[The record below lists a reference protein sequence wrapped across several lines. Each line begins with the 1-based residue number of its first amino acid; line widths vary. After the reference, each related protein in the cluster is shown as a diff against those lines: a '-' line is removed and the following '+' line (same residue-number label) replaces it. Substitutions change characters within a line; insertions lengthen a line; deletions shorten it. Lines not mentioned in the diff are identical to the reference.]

1 MKTIGMIGGMSWEF
15 SLEYYRLVNE
25 LVKERLGGYHSAK
38 VIMDSLDFAEV
49 ELLQHEGR
57 WQEAGKMMADSALT
71 LQKSGADF
79 VVLCTNTMH
88 KCTPEIEAAIQI
100 PFLHIVDPTA
110 EAICKMGIKTIGLLG
125 TKFTMEEDFYKGR
138 LKDKFGLHVI
148 IPSTGDQEKIH
159 QVIFQELVL
168 GKINPESRKAYLDI
182 INKLIQNGAEGII
195 LGCTEIGLLVS
206 PDDVHVPVF
215 DTTILHARAA
225 VDFAFQPN

>member
-1 MKTIGMIGGMSWEF
+1 LKKIGMIGGMSWES

-25 LVKERLGGYHSAK
+25 LVKEKLGGYHSAK

-71 LQKSGADF
+71 LQTSGADF

-125 TKFTMEEDFYKGR
+125 TRFTMEEDFYKGR
-138 LKDKFGLHVI
+138 LKDKYGLYVI
-148 IPSTGDQEKIH
+148 IPSTADQEKIH

-168 GKINPESRKAYLDI
+168 GKINTDSRKDYLDI
-182 INKLIQNGAEGII
+182 INNLIQNGAEGII
-195 LGCTEIGLLVS
+195 LGCTEIGLLINPV
-206 PDDVHVPVF
+206 DVHVPVF

-225 VDFAFQPN
+225 VDFAFQPS

>member
-1 MKTIGMIGGMSWEF
+1 LKKIGIIGGMSWES

-25 LVKERLGGYHSAK
+25 LVKEKLGGYHSAK

-71 LQKSGADF
+71 LQTSGADF

-125 TKFTMEEDFYKGR
+125 TRFTMEEDFYKGR
-138 LKDKFGLHVI
+138 LNDKYGLYVI
-148 IPSTGDQEKIH
+148 IPSTADQKKIH

-168 GKINPESRKAYLDI
+168 GQINTDSRKAYLDI
-182 INKLIQNGAEGII
+182 INNLIQNGAEGII
-195 LGCTEIGLLVS
+195 LGCTEIGLLIN

-225 VDFAFQPN
+225 VDFAFQPS

>member
-1 MKTIGMIGGMSWEF
+1 LKKIGMIGGMSWES

-25 LVKERLGGYHSAK
+25 LVKEKMGGYHSAK

-71 LQKSGADF
+71 LQTSGADF

-125 TKFTMEEDFYKGR
+125 TRFTMEEDFYKGR
-138 LKDKFGLHVI
+138 LKDKYGLYVI
-148 IPSTGDQEKIH
+148 IPSTADQEKIH

-168 GKINPESRKAYLDI
+168 GKINTDSRKDYLDI
-182 INKLIQNGAEGII
+182 INNLIQNGAEGII
-195 LGCTEIGLLVS
+195 LGCTEIGLLIN

-225 VDFAFQPN
+225 VDFAFQPS

>member
-1 MKTIGMIGGMSWEF
+1 LKKIGMIGGMSWES

-25 LVKERLGGYHSAK
+25 LVKEKLGGYHSAK

-71 LQKSGADF
+71 LQTSGADF

-110 EAICKMGIKTIGLLG
+110 EAICKMGITTIGLLG
-125 TKFTMEEDFYKGR
+125 TRFTMEEDFYKGR
-138 LKDKFGLHVI
+138 LNDKYGLYVI
-148 IPSTGDQEKIH
+148 IPSTADQKKIH

-168 GKINPESRKAYLDI
+168 GQINTDSRKAYLDI
-182 INKLIQNGAEGII
+182 INNLIQNGAEGII
-195 LGCTEIGLLVS
+195 LGCTEIGLLIN

-225 VDFAFQPN
+225 VDFAFQPS

>member
-1 MKTIGMIGGMSWEF
+1 LKKIGMIGGMSWES

-25 LVKERLGGYHSAK
+25 LVKEKLGGYHSAK

-71 LQKSGADF
+71 LQTSGADF

-125 TKFTMEEDFYKGR
+125 TRFTMEEDFYKGR
-138 LKDKFGLHVI
+138 LKDKYGLYVI
-148 IPSTGDQEKIH
+148 IPSTADQEKIH

-168 GKINPESRKAYLDI
+168 GKINTDSRKDYLDI
-182 INKLIQNGAEGII
+182 INNLIQNGAEGII
-195 LGCTEIGLLVS
+195 LGCTEIGLLIN

-225 VDFAFQPN
+225 VDFAFQPS

>member
-1 MKTIGMIGGMSWEF
+1 MKTIGMIGGMSWES

-25 LVKERLGGYHSAK
+25 LVKDRLGGYHSAK
-38 VIMDSLDFAEV
+38 VIMNSLDFAEV

-57 WQEAGKMMADSALT
+57 WQEAGIMMADAALT
-71 LQKSGADF
+71 LQNSGADF

-138 LKDKFGLHVI
+138 LKDKFSLEVI

-168 GKINPESRKAYLDI
+168 GKTNPESSKAYLDI
-182 INKLIQNGAEGII
+182 ISKLIQNGAEGII
-195 LGCTEIGLLVS
+195 FGCTEIGLLIS

-225 VDFAFQPN
+225 VDFAFQSG

>member
-1 MKTIGMIGGMSWEF
+1 LKKIGMIGGMSWES

-25 LVKERLGGYHSAK
+25 LVKEKLGGYHSAK

-71 LQKSGADF
+71 LQTSGADF

-125 TKFTMEEDFYKGR
+125 TRFTMEEDFYKGR
-138 LKDKFGLHVI
+138 LNDKYGLYVI
-148 IPSTGDQEKIH
+148 IPSTADQKKIH

-168 GKINPESRKAYLDI
+168 GQINTDSRKAYLDI
-182 INKLIQNGAEGII
+182 INNLIQNGAEGII
-195 LGCTEIGLLVS
+195 LGCTEIGLLIN

-225 VDFAFQPN
+225 VDFAFQPS